1 MKLSKNLNL
10 TISINRDILYDNNLD
25 KVLIIN
31 LERTK
36 KEKRRVLDNSYKMN
50 QQFKSQLES
59 NKDKLSFGDI

>member
-50 QQFKSQLES
+50 Q
-59 NKDKLSFGDI
+59 